1 MRICNMVMLITSFL
15 ILPLFA
21 HTQAAGEDGFGSDPL
36 NIPPLAA
43 LIDSAIVR
51 SPILIKY
58 DAAIEKEK
66 FFVDFERRRWMDFIY
81 FEGNTRYGVYD
92 QIYVQGE
99 ADGLDPQLAF
109 LNSRKQTWYYAGVSL
124 KMPLSV
130 LVNSGKHVQQM
141 KISVDAINYEREML
155 KDELQKQIIESYY
168 TVLFRYESMNTFYT
182 IYQDL
187 KIAYLDAVN
196 RLAEQKINF
205 HDYAILSSTYGKAK
219 NDYDQAKN
227 DFVISLNLLRFMT
240 GWDF

>member
-1 MRICNMVMLITSFL
+1 MLIVS
-15 ILPLFA
+15 ILVLPQFA
-21 HTQAAGEDGFGSDPL
+21 LTQSNPEDGFGSDPL
-36 NIPPLAA
+36 NIPTLAA
-43 LIDSAIVR
+43 LIDSAMVR
-51 SPILIKY
+51 SPILKKY
-58 DAAIEKEK
+58 DAAIEKEN
-66 FFVDFERRRWMDFIY
+66 FFIDFERRRWMDYIY

-99 ADGLDPQLAF
+99 ADGLDPPLAF

-130 LVNSGKHVQQM
+130 LINSGKHVQQM

-168 TVLFRYESMNTFYT
+168 NVQFRYESMNTFYT

-196 RLAEQKINF
+196 RLEEQKINF

-227 DFVISLNLLRFMT
+227 DFVTSLNLLRFMT